1 MLQIQGDQGAWA
13 RSLGGGRLGF
23 DLVEV
28 AQVEE
33 SLRHFG
39 AAYERRLFTTAERDY
54 AHRGTPAVCTERL
67 AARLAAK
74 EAVIKALRLS
84 EAGIAFTDIEVVKL
98 DDGDCEL
105 ALHGR
110 VAEIAK
116 KQGAAHLLLSMS
128 HDGGYAGAFVSVVS
142 KHSQEALA

>member
-1 MLQIQGDQGAWA
+1 MLQIQGEQAAWA

-28 AQVEE
+28 SQVEE
-33 SLRHFG
+33 ALRHFG
-39 AAYERRLFTTAERDY
+39 AAYERRLFTTAEREY
-54 AHRGTPAVCTERL
+54 AHRGTPSVCAERL

-84 EAGIAFTDIEVVKL
+84 EAGIAFTGIEVVKL
-98 DDGDCEL
+98 DDGDCEI

-110 VAEIAK
+110 VAELAR

-128 HDGGYAGAFVSVVS
+128 HDGGYAGAFVSVVFKS
-142 KHSQEALA
+142 TEEALG

>member
-1 MLQIQGDQGAWA
+1 MLEIQGERSAWA

-23 DLVEV
+23 DLVQV
-28 AQVEE
+28 SQVEQ
-33 SLRHFG
+33 SLLHFG
-39 AAYERRLFTTAERDY
+39 AAYERRLFTPAERDY
-54 AHRGTPAVCTERL
+54 AHRGAPSVCAERL

-98 DDGDCEL
+98 DDGDCEI

-110 VAEIAK
+110 VAAIARQ
-116 KQGAAHLLLSMS
+116 QGVAHLLLSMS
-128 HDGGYAGAFVSVVS
+128 HDGGYAGAFVSVVLE
-142 KHSQEALA
+142 HSQEASA